1 MCYDRIIIPLPLD
14 TEMTEDIT
22 QEEERETTGI
32 EHSVADADDDVIK
45 DCGDETEKQKSYSE
59 KDHDFDV

>member
-1 MCYDRIIIPLPLD
+1 MMSLIVPLSPG

-32 EHSVADADDDVIK
+32 ENSVADTDDDVIK
-45 DCGDETEKQKSYSE
+45 DCGDETEKQESYSE
-59 KDHDFDV
+59 YDLDFDV